1 MAIPEFVLTL
11 RAKIGHDPMPLN
23 GGMAAVLDER
33 GRVLLVRRSDNHRW
47 TLVTGCIDPGEQPA
61 VGMLREIEEE
71 TGVIAAVERLVLV
84 NTDDHLS
91 SAPNG
96 DLIWWTIFGFRCR
109 YVSGEARVNDEESI
123 DVGWFDPADMPALP
137 PLHTRCLELARAN
150 EPETWFAG
158 RAGGSE

>member
-33 GRVLLVRRSDNHRW
+33 GRVLLVRRSDNHKW
-47 TLVTGCIDPGEQPA
+47 TLVTGCLDPGEQPA

-84 NTDDHLS
+84 NTNDHVS

-96 DLIWWTIFGFRCR
+96 DLIWWTILGFRCR
-109 YVSGEARVNDEESI
+109 YVSGEARVNDDESI
-123 DVGWFDPADMPALP
+123 DVRWADLGDLPELP
-137 PLHTRCLELARAN
+137 PQQARALALARAD
-150 EPETWFAG
+150 EPAWFA
-158 RAGGSE
+158 AGKAGSE

>member
-23 GGMAAVLDER
+23 GGMAAVLDEQ
-33 GRVLLVRRSDNHRW
+33 GRVLLVRRSDNHKW
-47 TLVTGCIDPGEQPA
+47 TLVTGCLEPGEQPA

-71 TGVIAAVERLVLV
+71 TGVIAEVERLVLL

-96 DLIWWTIFGFRCR
+96 DLIWWTTLGFRCR
-109 YVSGEARVNDEESI
+109 YVSGEARVNDDESI
-123 DVGWFDPADMPALP
+123 EVGWFDPADMPALP
-137 PLHTRCLELARAN
+137 ASHARCLELALADA
-150 EPETWFAG
+150 PETWFAD
-158 RAGGSE
+158 RSE